1 MNHTLNAA
9 CTAVAMCV
17 AILFS
22 GCSMD
27 TNFTALANIKPVDPQ
42 RYESSITA
50 VDQEIFTSGLLDDAR
65 RESLSSR
72 LQAVASAIEI
82 HEGGKPVVHFAS
94 ELRTLA
100 RLAER
105 LRADLPIEDSQLQDQ
120 WMRIRNSV
128 FDDASWFARSEA
140 DLHRP
145 PPGPNPMLVPRAVVT
160 ALKQTLDEIAQR
172 AHELPE
178 ELAELSVDDAPA
190 WQESWQMQLE
200 PIRSSLPAEPP
211 FPGNPFLVRAIRNA
225 QEALRT
231 IGRLPDSNR
240 PWEGRERE
248 SWTELYQSA
257 EKMIEGARQ
266 DLAKVEVKE
275 DERTRTQRTN

>member
-1 MNHTLNAA
+1 MNHKPSAA
-9 CTAVAMCV
+9 FAAAVAL
-17 AILFS
+17 AICCS
-22 GCSMD
+22 NCSMD
-27 TNFTALANIKPVDPQ
+27 TSFTALANITPVDPE
-42 RYESSITA
+42 RYHASITA

-72 LQAVASAIEI
+72 LQALASEIDI

-178 ELAELSVDDAPA
+178 ELGELSVDDAPA

-211 FPGNPFLVRAIRNA
+211 FPANPFLVRAIRNA

-240 PWEGRERE
+240 PWEGLERER
-248 SWTELYQSA
+248 WTELYQGA
-257 EKMIEGARQ
+257 EKLIEDARQ

-275 DERTRTQRTN
+275 DQAAAAQRTN

>member
-1 MNHTLNAA
+1 
-9 CTAVAMCV
+9 
-17 AILFS
+17 
-22 GCSMD
+22 MD
-27 TNFTALANIKPVDPQ
+27 TDFTALANIKPVDPQ
-42 RYESSITA
+42 RYESAISA
-50 VDQEIFTSGLLDDAR
+50 VDREIFTSGVLNDTR

-72 LQAVASAIEI
+72 LQALASEI
-82 HEGGKPVVHFAS
+82 DTHEGGKPVVHFAS

-105 LRADLPIEDSQLQDQ
+105 LRTDLPIEDSQLQDQ

-160 ALKQTLDEIAQR
+160 ALKETLDEIAQR

-178 ELAELSVDDAPA
+178 ELSELTVEDAPA

-225 QEALRT
+225 QEASRT
-231 IGRLPDSNR
+231 ISRLPDSNR
-240 PWEGRERE
+240 AWEGLERER
-248 SWTELYQSA
+248 WTEAYQSA
-257 EKMIEGARQ
+257 EKMIEEARQ

-275 DERTRTQRTN
+275 GQGSAARQTN

>member
-1 MNHTLNAA
+1 
-9 CTAVAMCV
+9 
-17 AILFS
+17 
-22 GCSMD
+22 MD
-27 TNFTALANIKPVDPQ
+27 TSFTALANITPVDPE
-42 RYESSITA
+42 RYHASITA
-50 VDQEIFTSGLLDDAR
+50 VDQEIFTSGVLDDAR

-72 LQAVASAIEI
+72 LQALASEIDI

-105 LRADLPIEDSQLQDQ
+105 LRADLPIEDSPLQDQ

-145 PPGPNPMLVPRAVVT
+145 PPGPNPMLVSRAVVT
-160 ALKQTLDEIAQR
+160 ALRAALDDIAR
-172 AHELPE
+172 HAHELPD
-178 ELAELSVDDAPA
+178 ELAELTVEQAPA
-190 WQESWQMQLE
+190 WQESWHMELE
-200 PIRSSLPAEPP
+200 QIRSSLPAEPP

-231 IGRLPDSNR
+231 IGRLPDPDR
-240 PWEGRERE
+240 PWEGLERER
-248 SWTELYQSA
+248 WAELYQSA
-257 EKMIEGARQ
+257 EKMIEDARQ
-266 DLAKVEVKE
+266 DLAKVELKE
-275 DERTRTQRTN
+275 DRSAGARHTN